1 MRSENA
7 LHVAHGDRKVVPLK
21 TTDEA
26 IVLGLVRGERWA
38 ANCLYDRYAGAI
50 LRMLRRTLGYEKH
63 ADLEDLL
70 HEVFV
75 EALTCAGKLRDSV
88 ALLAWLQTIT
98 ARLAYRT
105 MRRRRARRWLYFHE
119 PEHIPDIPDEGT
131 PPEIRQACAS
141 FYSTVRRM
149 PAEEQLVFN
158 LRYVEG
164 MELVQLSEACSLSL
178 STTKRRL
185 KKAEERFSK
194 LASFDPVLHS
204 WVREGRRWS
213 L

>member
-7 LHVAHGDRKVVPLK
+7 LHLVHGDRKVVSLK
-21 TTDEA
+21 VTDEA
-26 IVLGLVRGERWA
+26 IVRGLLSGERWA
-38 ANCLYDRYAGAI
+38 SNALYDRYAAAI

-75 EALTCAGKLRDSV
+75 EALVSAGKLRDSV

-105 MRRRRARRWLYFHE
+105 MRRRRARRWLLFHE
-119 PEHIPDIPDEGT
+119 PEHVPEISDEGAS
-131 PPEIRQACAS
+131 PEIRQACAS

-149 PAEEQLVFN
+149 PAEEQIVFN

-164 MELVQLSEACSLSL
+164 MELVQLAEACALSL

-185 KKAEERFSK
+185 KKAEERFSR
-194 LASFDPVLHS
+194 LASTDPVLHS
-204 WVREGRRWS
+204 WVRDGRRWS
-213 L
+213 R